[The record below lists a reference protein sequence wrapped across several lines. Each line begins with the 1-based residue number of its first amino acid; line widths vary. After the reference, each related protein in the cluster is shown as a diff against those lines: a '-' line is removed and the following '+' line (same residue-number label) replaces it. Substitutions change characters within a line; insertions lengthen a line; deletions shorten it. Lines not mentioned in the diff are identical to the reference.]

1 MTTSSIGNSVIPAR
15 FLHHKDQKAFTFI
28 EVMMTL
34 AILTGGVVMLYKAFF
49 LCLDYQN
56 HLAFRLKAFNILE
69 NRIALTEQM
78 LRDYKLLSFTR
89 DAQQETAV
97 INGQEIVYRVD
108 IKLSPTAETS
118 FLYQVDISVA
128 WQEKKREVVIS
139 RSAYISNLT
148 AVRNT

>member
-1 MTTSSIGNSVIPAR
+1 MT
-15 FLHHKDQKAFTFI
+15 
-28 EVMMTL
+28 TL

-56 HLAFRLKAFNILE
+56 HLAFRLNAFNILE

-97 INGQEIVYRVD
+97 INGQEIIYRVD
-108 IKLSPTAETS
+108 IKLSPAADTS
-118 FLYQVDISVA
+118 FLYQIDVSVA
-128 WQEKKREVVIS
+128 WQEKTREVAVS

-148 AVRNT
+148 AIRNT